1 MPGLFPFPEC
11 ETGQR
16 ACQAGLSARRT
27 GDQRCVTDETPEE
40 GQLGRGTG
48 RHGPWREDEDGARA
62 AKQEGDPHA
71 LDVEGD
77 PRGGVQSEDY
87 RHADPREVVVDEAV
101 PMMGPGGAPQE
112 DKSVEERREESR
124 ALREAAMGPH
134 PPEE

>member
-1 MPGLFPFPEC
+1 M
-11 ETGQR
+11 
-16 ACQAGLSARRT
+16 A
-27 GDQRCVTDETPEE
+27 DESE
-40 GQLGRGTG
+40 LGEGTG
-48 RHGPWREDEDGARA
+48 RQGPWADPDEEHRA
-62 AKQEGDPHA
+62 NKQQGDPNA

-134 PPEE
+134 PPKE